1 MQAVMRHRVGQM
13 SPGST
18 GFMGAVLG
26 RLLWLAAPLCC
37 SLAQHAKKTT
47 EDMGWDLSVLKQM
60 SGSEMS
66 ACEGLGSAPNTA
78 GLPTA
83 LEVLAPATCDEL
95 RSGPRA
101 AGTAAFTS
109 FCFPSLLPTSIP
121 QHCVLQ
127 ENPVATSA
135 LGVISGRPLTLA
147 STGQSPRVLFIYG
160 FLLWLYDGRT
170 ASEIKVGN
178 QPVCVCPG
186 HGILGP
192 LLTYCKVNN

>member
-1 MQAVMRHRVGQM
+1 MQAVVMHSAGQM
-13 SPGST
+13 SPGSA
-18 GFMGAVLG
+18 GFMGVVLG
-26 RLLWLAAPLCC
+26 SLLWLVAALLCC

-47 EDMGWDLSVLKQM
+47 EDLGWDLSVLKQM
-60 SGSEMS
+60 SGIEMS
-66 ACEGLGSAPNTA
+66 ACKGLGRAPNAA

-95 RSGPRA
+95 RSGPQA
-101 AGTAAFTS
+101 AGTAAFTC

-121 QHCVLQ
+121 QHHVLQ
-127 ENPVATSA
+127 ENPMATA
-135 LGVISGRPLTLA
+135 TLGVISRTSA
-147 STGQSPRVLFIYG
+147 VIGQSPRVLFIYG

-170 ASEIKVGN
+170 ALEIKVGN
-178 QPVCVCPG
+178 QPVCPG